1 MLDFEG
7 AGQEMKENPRIE
19 ASTNTDYQFSNV
31 LQVAGV
37 KEDFI
42 FIPEGAIAP
51 TSFNAS
57 TIVIASKIAFPK
69 SKGEL
74 ELNNTDPRE
83 KPYSGI
89 QLS

>member
-1 MLDFEG
+1 VLDFEG
-7 AGQEMKENPRIE
+7 AGQEMKENQSIE

-51 TSFNAS
+51 TSFNA
-57 TIVIASKIAFPK
+57 
-69 SKGEL
+69 
-74 ELNNTDPRE
+74 
-83 KPYSGI
+83 
-89 QLS
+89 